1 MKKTTMY
8 GIMGAV
14 CLTVAIAASFGS
26 SIVVLKAMQKIGP
39 VMMEAMPVAEKLNV
53 DAVWITALILVMWS
67 VDLFIRPLIK
77 DLVQSFLS
85 FFGKDE
91 VTEDGRHSK
100 ANIEKC

>member
-8 GIMGAV
+8 GIMAAV
-14 CLTVAIAASFGS
+14 SLTVAIGASFGS

-39 VMMEAMPVAEKLNV
+39 TMIEAMPELNL

-77 DLVQSFLS
+77 DLVQSFLNY
-85 FFGKDE
+85 FGKNE

-100 ANIEKC
+100 ANVEKC

>member
-14 CLTVAIAASFGS
+14 CLTVAIGASFGS

-39 VMMEAMPVAEKLNV
+39 AMMGAMPVEKINL

-77 DLVQSFLS
+77 DMVQSFLNY
-85 FFGKDE
+85 FGKSE
-91 VTEDGRHSK
+91 VTEDGNTTAK
-100 ANIEKC
+100 DA

>member
-14 CLTVAIAASFGS
+14 CLTVAIGASFGS

-39 VMMEAMPVAEKLNV
+39 AMMEAMPVEKINL
-53 DAVWITALILVMWS
+53 DAIWITALILVMWS

-77 DLVQSFLS
+77 DLVQSFLN

-91 VTEDGRHSK
+91 VTEDDRHSK
-100 ANIEKC
+100 ANVEKC